1 MKQNKKGFVEMPIT
15 IVNAVKNLL
24 FNNEGVDLT
33 PIINDLAVDKKHR
46 DLCAISVALAYR
58 GAKIDI
64 NTESRYKHQFGKFIT
79 RYDYVGHSLIMGV
92 VKVKT
97 IEYKV
102 ENGDLVKT
110 KENDTISC
118 YGFDQW
124 ETEFVDFNTAFAEA
138 QK

>member
-1 MKQNKKGFVEMPIT
+1 MKQQRKGFVEMPT
-15 IVNAVKNLL
+15 TTLNAIKHLL
-24 FNNEGVDLT
+24 FGNDGVDMSA
-33 PIINDLAVDKKHR
+33 IIDDLATDERSR
-46 DLCAISVALAYR
+46 DLVAINVALAYK

-124 ETEFVDFNTAFAEA
+124 ETEFVDFDTAFAEA

>member
-1 MKQNKKGFVEMPIT
+1 MKQTKKGFVEMPIT

-33 PIINDLAVDKKHR
+33 PIINDLAVDEKHR

-58 GAKIDI
+58 GAKIEI
-64 NTESRYKHQFGKFIT
+64 NTDTRYKHQFGKFIT

-92 VKVKT
+92 VKVRT

>member
-1 MKQNKKGFVEMPIT
+1 MKQTKKGFVEVPTT

-33 PIINDLAVDKKHR
+33 PIINDLAVDEKHR

-58 GAKIDI
+58 GAKIEI
-64 NTESRYKHQFGKFIT
+64 NTDTRYKHQFGKFIT